1 MKAGQTMEKKSKSEL
16 ESDGELIDEAVKLF
30 GSQRAVAERM
40 GVTEG
45 AVSRWRQ
52 SGISWRRRDLAELVE
67 RAKHPTEPAMEGLDR
82 LTDAQTKVNT
92 LFSRTRGSGEK
103 WRLLEII
110 LDGLAQA
117 EARDEKRQA

>member
-1 MKAGQTMEKKSKSEL
+1 MSEKKSKSEL
-16 ESDGELIDEAVKLF
+16 EADGELLDEAAKLF
-30 GSQRAVAERM
+30 GSQRAVADRM

-52 SGISWRRRDLAELVE
+52 TGISWRRRDLVELVE
-67 RAKHPTEPAMEGLDR
+67 RAKRPASEPVSLDGLDR
-82 LTDAQTKVNT
+82 LTEAQMKVNM
-92 LFSRTRGSGEK
+92 LFSRTRGVGEK